1 MVITDYEN
9 DAGSR
14 EATGRFQ
21 VALSRPKQTSIVQ
34 RPVRFTPPPIDDEIL
49 SARLRIA
56 TIIAAR
62 RVVQ

>member
-21 VALSRPKQTSIVQ
+21 VALSRPKQTLAVEQCS
-34 RPVRFTPPPIDDEIL
+34 RHTPPPVDDEIH

>member
-21 VALSRPKQTSIVQ
+21 VGLARPKQTLAVERGS
-34 RPVRFTPPPIDDEIL
+34 RYTPPLVDDEIH

>member
-21 VALSRPKQTSIVQ
+21 VALSRPKQTLAVERCS
-34 RPVRFTPPPIDDEIL
+34 RYAPPLVDNEIHR
-49 SARLRIA
+49 ARLRIA

-62 RVVQ
+62 RVTQ

>member
-21 VALSRPKQTSIVQ
+21 VVLSRPKQNLADERSN
-34 RPVRFTPPPIDDEIL
+34 RYTPPPVDDEIH